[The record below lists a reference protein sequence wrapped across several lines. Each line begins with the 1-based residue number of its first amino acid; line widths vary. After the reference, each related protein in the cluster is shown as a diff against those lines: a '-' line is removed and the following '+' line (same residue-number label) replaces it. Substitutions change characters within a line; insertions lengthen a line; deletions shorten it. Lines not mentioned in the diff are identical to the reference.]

1 MYGDTY
7 DASVKALVKSIQTC
21 TQMAKQVGIKE
32 VLTDISNLALA
43 EKQYETKTDAMHEK
57 DAQQLL
63 GDDDMSAP
71 DDVIEVAVELKDQKP
86 KTAQDMPESKTT

>member
-7 DASVKALVKSIQTC
+7 DASVKALVKASQTC

-43 EKQYETKTDAMHEK
+43 EKKDEKKTDAMHE
-57 DAQQLL
+57 AVAHQLP
-63 GDDDMSAP
+63 GDDG
-71 DDVIEVAVELKDQKP
+71 
-86 KTAQDMPESKTT
+86 